1 VKLKTLAIQVP
12 LYAVLLAAV
21 VAMLTPL
28 VWLVAAGFKDSDDL
42 FHYMFFPPLS
52 HLSTENFEKLFGSPA
67 LTSGEIQ
74 DLPGLCRK
82 VEKAGREV
90 AAGPAG
96 RLWSVLAEEDRA
108 RIAAVAKTGEADA
121 AEERPLVA
129 ALNRAL
135 VRPDLLAKADL
146 AGLALSEE
154 GQRLADRMATGL
166 APDEAHRLNRLA
178 LEAALP
184 AEVGRSVSGIPF
196 GRYVMN
202 SLFVAGASVLIQ
214 MFFASL
220 GGFAL
225 AKYQFRAKKLIMTIM
240 LATMMIPGQ
249 VMLAPLYELIYKMG
263 MMDSYL
269 GLIVPGMVSVFGMF
283 LFRQAMLQIPDELL
297 EAARMDGCTE
307 FGVYWNVALPVSRPM
322 IGAFCLVAFMGN
334 WNSFL
339 WPQIVLHTSD
349 LFTLPIGLN
358 QMVGTYNQQYGLMM
372 AGTLLAILP
381 VMILFFILQ
390 REFISG
396 LTQGAVKG

>member
-1 VKLKTLAIQVP
+1 MPRHDVKLKTLAIQVP
-12 LYAVLLAAV
+12 LYIVLLATV
-21 VAMLTPL
+21 VVMLTPL

-42 FHYMFFPPLS
+42 FHYMFFPPAS
-52 HLSTENFEKLFGSPA
+52 HLSLENFAKLFGSPA

-74 DLPGLCRK
+74 NLPGLCRK
-82 VEKAGREV
+82 LEKAGREG

-96 RLWSVLAEEDRA
+96 RVWNALAEEDRA
-108 RIAAVAKTGEADA
+108 LVAAIAKSGEAGADD
-121 AEERPLVA
+121 ERRLVA
-129 ALNRAL
+129 ALNRVL
-135 VRPDLLAKADL
+135 VQPDLITKADL
-146 AGLALSEE
+146 A
-154 GQRLADRMATGL
+154 ATGL
-166 APDEAHRLNRLA
+166 TPDESHHLNRLA

>member
-1 VKLKTLAIQVP
+1 MKAKTLAIQVP
-12 LYAVLLAAV
+12 LYAVLFAAV

-52 HLSTENFEKLFGSPA
+52 HLSLENFEKLFGSPA
-67 LTSGEIQ
+67 LTSGEVQ

-82 VEKAGREV
+82 VEKAGRAG

-96 RLWSVLAEEDRA
+96 RLWGVLAEEDRA
-108 RIAAVAKTGEADA
+108 RIARIAKAGEADA
-121 AEERPLVA
+121 AEERRLVA
-129 ALNRAL
+129 SLNRAL

-154 GQRLADRMATGL
+154 GQRLADRRATGL
-166 APDEAHRLNRLA
+166 APDETHRLNRLA

-184 AEVGRSVSGIPF
+184 AEIGRSTSGIPF

-225 AKYQFRAKKLIMTIM
+225 AKYQFRAKKVIMTIM